1 MKTVEAVRAL
11 QDRLAS
17 LLGCEPKSR
26 ADVIASMLQRTPRE
40 IFGYWLQLSIAAG
53 IALLGLV
60 LGSTAVI
67 IGAMLVA
74 PLMGPIVGL
83 GMGLAAGST
92 VLVLRAAGR
101 VLGSVAVVV
110 AIGAGLTKVI
120 PFHEINA
127 EIAARTT
134 PTALDLGIAVFCA
147 MAGVFATL
155 RPSSDVAST
164 AAGTSIGISL
174 VPPLCVSGY
183 GLGTSAAPIA
193 VGAALLFLTNLAA
206 IIFVS
211 TLSFAAIGF
220 GQVEVI
226 RLDREE
232 LDRGGGWVL
241 HRPLARRF
249 AEGVR
254 WALGRWLRLIMPI
267 LLLGALY
274 SPLRSGLDRVAWEI
288 EARGEV
294 KAAISGLPH
303 RLVQSRVR
311 IERNEI
317 GLVIF
322 LLGSQ
327 NDAIVAR
334 EQLSSEISRATGV
347 VPHVEVYAVP
357 DASEFEALERAQD
370 RSPPV
375 MVAPPPPPPPP
386 PEPKPSE
393 QIGDAMT
400 AISEVLE
407 HRWPSAA
414 AGDLIAVSLAAPEQG
429 TFALQLVHLGPQIDD
444 AARDVLATALG
455 DDLELSLS
463 VDTVSVPT
471 EPLSLEE
478 LDPATVDEL
487 ARRLGL
493 AASIPRLRACLVEPE
508 RVANPRPL
516 KPSAEAA
523 RAIVAKLLDGQ
534 PRLERQTGGPP
545 SLLLSGGAC
554 PVGPA
559 PPP

>member
-220 GQVEVI
+220 
-226 RLDREE
+226 RA
-232 LDRGGGWVL
+232 GGGHPPGPRRDSTEGAVGSCT
-241 HRPLARRF
+241 AR
-249 AEGVR
+249 
-254 WALGRWLRLIMPI
+254 
-267 LLLGALY
+267 
-274 SPLRSGLDRVAWEI
+274 
-288 EARGEV
+288 
-294 KAAISGLPH
+294 
-303 RLVQSRVR
+303 
-311 IERNEI
+311 
-317 GLVIF
+317 
-322 LLGSQ
+322 
-327 NDAIVAR
+327 
-334 EQLSSEISRATGV
+334 SRA
-347 VPHVEVYAVP
+347 
-357 DASEFEALERAQD
+357 ASPRASD
-370 RSPPV
+370 
-375 MVAPPPPPPPP
+375 
-386 PEPKPSE
+386 
-393 QIGDAMT
+393 G
-400 AISEVLE
+400 
-407 HRWPSAA
+407 PSAA
-414 AGDLIAVSLAAPEQG
+414 GCASSCPSSSSVRCTARCAAGSIESRGRSRPE
-429 TFALQLVHLGPQIDD
+429 
-444 AARDVLATALG
+444 AR
-455 DDLELSLS
+455 
-463 VDTVSVPT
+463 
-471 EPLSLEE
+471 
-478 LDPATVDEL
+478 
-487 ARRLGL
+487 
-493 AASIPRLRACLVEPE
+493 
-508 RVANPRPL
+508 
-516 KPSAEAA
+516 
-523 RAIVAKLLDGQ
+523 
-534 PRLERQTGGPP
+534 
-545 SLLLSGGAC
+545 
-554 PVGPA
+554 
-559 PPP
+559 